1 MKHVS
6 FVTSSS
12 SSRTRVSRRASHPVP
27 LEKITAV
34 LDKELKVAEIPDYSN
49 ALNGLQLANA
59 SGRVR
64 RVACA
69 VDACEAVIRQAVEA
83 EADLLLVHHGLFWNG
98 LQRLQGPAFTKLHAA
113 IEGGLAIYSAH
124 LPLDVH
130 PTLGNNAQLARAL
143 RLTRPKPFFSWKGLL
158 LGLRATVSLDR
169 ASLVKKTQAAVGDYP
184 VHLCPGGPSRVRH
197 VGIIT
202 GGAGSEVA
210 AIAAEGID
218 TFITGEGP
226 HWSYTLAEEL
236 GLNVL
241 YAGHYATETF
251 GVRALAAWLERK
263 FGLPYVWIDHPT
275 GL

>member
-1 MKHVS
+1 M
-6 FVTSSS
+6 
-12 SSRTRVSRRASHPVP
+12 RRLALNQVVAA
-27 LEKITAV
+27 LN
-34 LDKELKVAEIPDYSN
+34 KELRVTELPDYSN
-49 ALNGLQLANA
+49 ALNGLQLENS
-59 SGRVR
+59 SGQVR

-69 VDACEAVIRQAVEA
+69 VDACEPIIRQAIEA

-98 LQRLQGPAFTKLHAA
+98 LQRLEGAAFSKLRLA

-124 LPLDVH
+124 LPLDIH
-130 PTLGNNAQLARAL
+130 PSLGNNALLARAL
-143 RLTRPKPFFSWKGLL
+143 QVRRCTPFFPWKNLL

-169 ASLVKKTQAAVGDYP
+169 AQLVEKTRAAIGGGP
-184 VHLCPGGPSRVRH
+184 VHLCPGGPSRVRQL
-197 VGIIT
+197 GIIT
-202 GGAGSEVA
+202 GGAGSEIA

-236 GLNVL
+236 GVNIL

-263 FGLPYVWIDHPT
+263 FGLPHVWLDHPT